1 MRDLVGHAAQQ
12 QALGIAKA
20 AAAEND
26 HVDSPIPGAAQDD
39 VQQHQLG
46 IMGAGEIACYFERF
60 LARFGPVERHKN
72 PLISNPH
79 LNSIYT

>member
-1 MRDLVGHAAQQ
+1 MRDLVGHAAQP

-26 HVDSPIPGAAQDD
+26 HVDNPIPGAAQDD

-60 LARFGPVERHKN
+60 LGRSDPSSATRIRS
-72 PLISNPH
+72 ISNPH